1 MAIDS
6 VAETLDQEIEEAIA
20 EQSRMRPVPM
30 DASAWSLR
38 GNGAS
43 NKDNGERIIALQSV
57 VMDGEGA
64 SGEPGPRRRDWS
76 SALDLV
82 QEASEA
88 IRIRDERIA
97 EIERESMQFALQ
109 TREELKL
116 YQAQLQAAQRQ
127 IQQTEVRAEKAEAR
141 AADAETWLARLDEA
155 IKNGFGP
162 VLGNSGSDPL

>member
-30 DASAWSLR
+30 DASNWSLR
-38 GNGAS
+38 GNGAPGKES
-43 NKDNGERIIALQSV
+43 GERIVSLQTVSL
-57 VMDGEGA
+57 DGEAA
-64 SGEPGPRRRDWS
+64 SGDTAPRRRDWS

-127 IQQTEVRAEKAEAR
+127 IQQSDARAEKAEAR

-155 IKNGFGP
+155 IKSGFGP
-162 VLGNSGSDPL
+162 VLGSSGDTSQ